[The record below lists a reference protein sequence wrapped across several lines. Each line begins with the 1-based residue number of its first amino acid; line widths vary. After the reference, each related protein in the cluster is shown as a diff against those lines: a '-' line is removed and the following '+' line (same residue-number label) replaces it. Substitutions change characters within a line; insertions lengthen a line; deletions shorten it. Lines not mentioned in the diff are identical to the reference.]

1 MTGLDE
7 APRPGQFVELA
18 AIPPPLAE
26 KPTMTLRRAIAPLLS
41 ASLIALTLAAAS
53 LPETGEE
60 PALSDLMR
68 GMKVQ
73 LKLLSE
79 GLKGPLVKE
88 PQALAA
94 LTELQVLTIAAK
106 RGDPPHLDELAPKR
120 QRATRNAY
128 KADLARL
135 LQELSAMEID
145 VLEGHPEQAVARLRA
160 DLLPLRDAAHEKFE

>member
-1 MTGLDE
+1 M
-7 APRPGQFVELA
+7 
-18 AIPPPLAE
+18 I
-26 KPTMTLRRAIAPLLS
+26 LRRVITSLLS
-41 ASLIALTLAAAS
+41 ASLIALALAAAS
-53 LPETGEE
+53 LPATGDES
-60 PALSDLMR
+60 ALSDAMR

-73 LKLLSE
+73 LKLLNE
-79 GLKGPLVKE
+79 GLKGPLVNE

-106 RGDPPHLDELAPKR
+106 RGDPPHLDGLAPKR
-120 QRATRNAY
+120 QRTTRNAF

-135 LQELSAMEID
+135 LQELAAMEID